1 MPELPEVETT
11 RRGVEPHLFNHT
23 IQDVIVRE
31 HRLRWPVPAT
41 LKQTLTG
48 LTVRSVD
55 RRAKYLL
62 IHFDTGCLIIHLG
75 MSGSLRVVDPDCPA
89 QKHDHIDFVLPRHIL
104 RYRDP
109 RRFGAVLWHIGPT
122 ELHPLLKHLGPEPL
136 DSTFDSAFLFKA
148 TRGKSIAIKQLLM
161 NSHIV
166 VGIGN
171 IYANEALFDA
181 GIHPARASSGL
192 QTAECDALVTAIKD
206 ILARAIAA
214 GGSTLRDFVGG
225 DGRPG
230 YFQQSYKVYGRAGLP
245 CPRCGTPISL
255 MRQGQRSTYYCH
267 GCQPC

>member
-1 MPELPEVETT
+1 
-11 RRGVEPHLFNHT
+11 
-23 IQDVIVRE
+23 
-31 HRLRWPVPAT
+31 
-41 LKQTLTG
+41 
-48 LTVRSVD
+48 
-55 RRAKYLL
+55 LL

-75 MSGSLRVVDPDCPA
+75 MSGSLRLVDLDCPA
-89 QKHDHIDFVLPRHIL
+89 QKHDHIDFVLPENIL

-109 RRFGAVLWHIGPT
+109 RRFGAVLWHIGPL
-122 ELHPLLKHLGPEPL
+122 EFHALLKQLGPEPL
-136 DSTFDSAFLFKA
+136 ESTFDGAFLFKA

-181 GIHPARASSGL
+181 GIHPSRASSRL
-192 QTAECDALVTAIKD
+192 TSAECDVLVAAVKAI
-206 ILARAIAA
+206 LTRAIAA

-245 CPRCGTPISL
+245 CVNCGTPINQ
-255 MRQGQRSTYYCH
+255 MRLGQRSTYYCP